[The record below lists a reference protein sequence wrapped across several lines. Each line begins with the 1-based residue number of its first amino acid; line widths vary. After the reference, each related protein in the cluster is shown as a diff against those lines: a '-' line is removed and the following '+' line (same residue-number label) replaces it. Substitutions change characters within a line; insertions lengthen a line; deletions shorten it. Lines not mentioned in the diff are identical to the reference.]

1 VLSAVVDAYRRT
13 RKPKDIFWNKFVA
26 RPLAA
31 VVIVPLARTRVTPNQ
46 ITLATLPVFLAG
58 AAMMAFLPSW
68 RMLCAGVALLELS
81 YVLDCADG
89 QLARLKGTSSPV
101 GAHLDFLMDELK
113 AFTLVAAVA
122 VRLWRPD
129 HEARWLLEGIG
140 GLVILAGAISLTTF
154 MRRPEYAAATGAAVA
169 RGAGDYGEGF
179 AAAAPTS
186 TKRSPLALVEAVGR
200 FVVHYPSYIVFVA
213 LANRMDLFLHAYLAM
228 NAAYAARA
236 LLTIGRSLG
245 RTERG
250 NRVDV
255 AGLRPAESGAGGSGD
270 PSRVPDHK

>member
-1 VLSAVVDAYRRT
+1 MLSAVVDAYRRT
-13 RKPKDIFWNKFVA
+13 RKPKDIFWNKYVA

-31 VVIVPLARTRVTPNQ
+31 VAIVPLARTGVTPNQ

-68 RMLCAGVALLELS
+68 GMLCAGVAVIELS

-89 QLARLKGTSSPV
+89 QLARLRGTSSPV

-113 AFTLVAAVA
+113 AFLLVAAVA
-122 VRLWRPD
+122 VRLWWPS
-129 HEARWLLEGIG
+129 HEGRWLLEGLG
-140 GLVILAGAISLTTF
+140 GLVIVAGAISLTTF

-169 RGAGDYGEGF
+169 KGAGDYGEGF
-179 AAAAPTS
+179 AAAAPTR
-186 TKRSPLALVEAVGR
+186 RSPLALLEAVGR
-200 FVVHYPSYIVFVA
+200 LVVHYPSYIVFVA

-245 RTERG
+245 R
-250 NRVDV
+250 
-255 AGLRPAESGAGGSGD
+255 AGRQAG
-270 PSRVPDHK
+270 REEAK